1 MLARILNWN
10 SPGEPPAI
18 LTVVTPVSH
27 LDLVL
32 LSFAQALGPLLGTCL
47 IVVRMQDETRPVA
60 RFLRGRQAGVRVTAI
75 VGKRYRAV
83 WRIRPYDHLHL
94 IGDMPE
100 TLVAG
105 TERCFPRL
113 NFVYGRT

>member
-1 MLARILNWN
+1 MRARILNWN

-60 RFLRGRQAGVRVTAI
+60 RVLRGRQAGVGVPAI
-75 VGKRYRAV
+75 VGKRDRAV
-83 WRIRPYDHLHL
+83 WRSRPCDPRQRF
-94 IGDMPE
+94 GDM
-100 TLVAG
+100 TA
-105 TERCFPRL
+105 PRRARPASGL
-113 NFVYGRT
+113 

>member
-1 MLARILNWN
+1 MRARILNWN

-32 LSFAQALGPLLGTCL
+32 LSFAQALGPLLGTRL

-60 RFLRGRQAGVRVTAI
+60 RVLRGRQDGVGVPAI
-75 VGKRYRAV
+75 VGKRDRAEGS
-83 WRIRPYDHLHL
+83 RKIS
-94 IGDMPE
+94 
-100 TLVAG
+100 
-105 TERCFPRL
+105 
-113 NFVYGRT
+113 

>member
-1 MLARILNWN
+1 MRARILNWN

-47 IVVRMQDETRPVA
+47 IIVRMQDETRPVA
-60 RFLRGRQAGVRVTAI
+60 RILHERQANVSVPAI
-75 VGKRYRAV
+75 VSKRDHAV
-83 WRIRPYDHLHL
+83 WRSHPYDPQHH
-94 IGDMPE
+94 INNMPE
-100 TLVAG
+100 TLLAS
-105 TERCFPRL
+105 T
-113 NFVYGRT
+113 